1 MATYEQRMHAGPAG
15 PKCHTATGNPDSLSL
30 SSAAKPLTKAR
41 RGPGRVSEAWPTSR
55 QVNPVGLALIRA
67 APWLHRQA
75 PLRREPAGKSELRIA
90 KERLYP
96 TPRLRQCQPSKRS
109 SPGKGGHVSPDSTA
123 LAPPLSTSFCPCQ
136 LRVTASEDTP
146 PRRW

>member
-1 MATYEQRMHAGPAG
+1 MNNECMPARQARSVTLPPEILTVFLYPQR
-15 PKCHTATGNPDSLSL
+15 
-30 SSAAKPLTKAR
+30 AKPLTKAR
-41 RGPGRVSEAWPTSR
+41 RGPGRVSEAWSTSR
-55 QVNPVGLALIRA
+55 QVNPVGLTLIRA

-146 PRRW
+146 PRRR